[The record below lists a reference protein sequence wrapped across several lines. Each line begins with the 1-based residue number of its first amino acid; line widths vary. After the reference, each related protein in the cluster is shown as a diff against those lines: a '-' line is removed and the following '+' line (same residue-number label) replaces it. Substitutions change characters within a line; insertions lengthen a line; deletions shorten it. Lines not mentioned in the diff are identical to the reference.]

1 MKISKRG
8 LLVGFAAA
16 AMAAG
21 IGTPAAL
28 AEGTIKIGV
37 ILEYSGPFAVQA
49 KEIDNGIKLALEQR
63 GDTVAGKKI
72 EIIRKDTG
80 GPAPDVAKRLATEL
94 VTRDKVD
101 LLAGVVLTPNAMA
114 IAPVATEAKVPFVI
128 MNAATSIITTKSPFI
143 VRYSFTLPQV
153 SAPLAD
159 WAVKNGIKEAYTLVS
174 DYGPGIDAE
183 KSFSKAFTAAGG
195 KIVGDVRVPLANPDF
210 APYIQRV
217 KDAKPQ
223 AVFVVV
229 PAGAQTIAPNHSLQL
244 GVYDAN
250 GNDPGVPTAPI
261 ILLRGLQ
268 DGPLFPGESVP
279 VTFTFASAGQ
289 LTLQVPV
296 QLSVAPHNSVVP
308 SMTNQQ
314 TQTVN

>member
-174 DYGPGIDAE
+174 DYGPRSE
-183 KSFSKAFTAAGG
+183 E
-195 KIVGDVRVPLANPDF
+195 P
-210 APYIQRV
+210 
-217 KDAKPQ
+217 
-223 AVFVVV
+223 
-229 PAGAQTIAPNHSLQL
+229 
-244 GVYDAN
+244 
-250 GNDPGVPTAPI
+250 
-261 ILLRGLQ
+261 
-268 DGPLFPGESVP
+268 
-279 VTFTFASAGQ
+279 
-289 LTLQVPV
+289 
-296 QLSVAPHNSVVP
+296 P
-308 SMTNQQ
+308 S
-314 TQTVN
+314 